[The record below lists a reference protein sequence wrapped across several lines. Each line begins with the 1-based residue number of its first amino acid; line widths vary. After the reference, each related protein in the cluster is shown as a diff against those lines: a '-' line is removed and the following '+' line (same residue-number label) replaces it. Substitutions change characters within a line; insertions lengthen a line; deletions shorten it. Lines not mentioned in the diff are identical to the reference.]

1 MSQLAVGDNAPA
13 FSLPDAQDKLVSL
26 SDFAG
31 RKVVLYFYPA
41 AMTPGCTTQAVDFT
55 ASRDDFLEAGMDV
68 VGISPDEPDK
78 LAKFRERK
86 HLNVQLLA
94 DPSLEVIEAYGA
106 WGSKT
111 LYGKTMDGVL
121 RSTFV
126 IDVAEDGT
134 GTIELAQYNVRAT
147 GHVDRLRR
155 DLGLLHL

>member
-1 MSQLAVGDNAPA
+1 MDKSQLAVGDNAPA

-78 LAKFRERK
+78 LA
-86 HLNVQLLA
+86 
-94 DPSLEVIEAYGA
+94 
-106 WGSKT
+106 
-111 LYGKTMDGVL
+111 
-121 RSTFV
+121 
-126 IDVAEDGT
+126 
-134 GTIELAQYNVRAT
+134 
-147 GHVDRLRR
+147 
-155 DLGLLHL
+155 